1 MSFSAPRGYTGF
13 PFHRTLIAAAVAS
26 LSSLA
31 IQAIAQDV
39 QLEAV
44 TVTATGYEQS
54 VKDAPASITVITADE
69 IAKKSYT
76 DITDVLKNV
85 PGVHIQGG
93 GVEQSVMIRGMSADY
108 TLFLVDGRPQQD
120 NQAFALTGAQAGTP
134 VNFLPPIE
142 AIERIE
148 VLRGPASSLY
158 GADAIGGVVNIIT
171 KKVVNKFSGSVSTE
185 YVKAAHGNDVTNDG
199 FQTGMALNIPVVKD
213 KLALQLTGSFHHKQE
228 SDYVGIDDSGASDP
242 KFKRQNLNAKA
253 SLKIDSQNTVT
264 LGGGH
269 SSQERTHTPGRSL
282 TIDDDASYSKS
293 LRDNYFVTHEGRY
306 KDMLLESY
314 VNYETSKNP
323 TRVNATTGN
332 SINFDTLN
340 ANTQGTWF
348 LGAHTLAVGANYKK
362 EKLTD
367 GASNGINVPGIALST
382 DVITMDRSQAALFAE
397 DNWQLT
403 DELALLLSGRY
414 DHSSTFGGKISPKVY
429 GVYNLSPILAIKGGM
444 TTGYKTPSLRSAAT
458 DFGSTSMGGVIIGN
472 PELKPETTRNFELGL
487 NYGGAASGMSGSLT
501 VYRTKFEDKIMRTG
515 RVCLQNQACN
525 YGGVNYPEHIYG
537 YTSYI
542 NVDTAKLHGL
552 EWTQDWKINK
562 SLTYRH
568 SYTYAKSEQTSG
580 EYAGKPLNDVPEHM
594 FNVTL
599 DWRATN
605 TLSLWTQ
612 VNYRGETSGRWQ
624 SSSGSAANG
633 KTVDSYAFMD
643 VGLVYDVA
651 KDIKLKFGVYNLT
664 NRQVVP
670 EDGFGYVLDGR
681 RYSIAANFAF

>member
-1 MSFSAPRGYTGF
+1 M
-13 PFHRTLIAAAVAS
+13 AS

-31 IQAIAQDV
+31 TQAIAQSTQDDV

-54 VKDAPASITVITADE
+54 VKDAPASVTVITADE

-120 NQAFALTGAQAGTP
+120 NQAFALNGAQAGTP
-134 VNFLPPIE
+134 VNFLPPVE

-171 KKVVNKFSGSVSTE
+171 KKVVNKFSGSVSME
-185 YVKAAHGNDVTNDG
+185 YEKAAHGNYVTNDG
-199 FQTGMALNIPVVKD
+199 FQTGMALNIPVLKD

-228 SDYVGIDDSGASDP
+228 SDFVGIDDSGAADP
-242 KFKRQNLNAKA
+242 KYKRQNLDAKA
-253 SLKIDSQNTVT
+253 SWKIDSQNTMT
-264 LGGGH
+264 FGGGH
-269 SSQERTHTPGRSL
+269 ARQERTHTPGRSL
-282 TIDDDASYSKS
+282 ALDDDFSFNKS
-293 LRDNYFVTHEGRY
+293 LRDKYFVTHEGRY

-314 VNYETSKNP
+314 VNYETSENP

-332 SINFDTLN
+332 SISFDTLN

-348 LGAHTLAVGANYKK
+348 LGDHTLAVGANYKK

-382 DVITMDRSQAALFAE
+382 DVITMDRTQAALFAE

-403 DELALLLSGRY
+403 DEFALLLSGRY
-414 DHSSTFGGKISPKVY
+414 DHSNAFGGQFSPKVY
-429 GVYNLSPILAIKGGM
+429 GVYNVNPSLTIKGGM

-472 PELKPETTRNFELGL
+472 PDLKPETTRNFELGM
-487 NYGGAASGMSGSLT
+487 NYGNSASGMTGSLT
-501 VYRTKFEDKIMRTG
+501 VYRSKFEDKIMRTG
-515 RVCLQNQACN
+515 RVCAQNEQCN
-525 YGGVNYPEHIYG
+525 FNGVVYPAHQYG

-542 NVDTAKLHGL
+542 NVDSAKLHGV
-552 EWTQDWKINK
+552 EWTQDWQLNK

-580 EYAGKPLNDVPEHM
+580 AYAGKPLNDVPKHM

-599 DWRATN
+599 DWRATSQ
-605 TLSLWTQ
+605 LSLWTQ
-612 VNYRGETSGRWQ
+612 VNYRSETSGRWQ
-624 SSSGSAANG
+624 SSSGSAGNG
-633 KTVDSYAFMD
+633 KTVDAYTFMD
-643 VGLVYDVA
+643 VGLVYDVN
-651 KDIKLKFGVYNLT
+651 KDVKLKFGIYNLT
-664 NRQVVP
+664 NRKVVP

-681 RYSIAANFAF
+681 RYSLAANFAF